1 MKWLQR
7 FSLIQLTVTSACLF
21 LVIILT
27 LVIKDTRNTLDKV
40 NLAEDDI
47 RLIALLDAL
56 EKVAHHH
63 AVERGLTAGFLG
75 SNTNEARQKVI
86 AQRTKADDAVQHFQA
101 QLRLDWPPGY
111 KISENVVIVQQFLQ
125 KKAAIRRQIDKL
137 NGSEAFSYY
146 SSLNKAA
153 LEAAANITLNI
164 SAKSASS
171 GLTNALELA
180 WLKERLGQVRGKVN
194 GVLAKQS
201 VTAST
206 LAEIATYQNEIQALS
221 TLLEQ
226 LLSGKQKQDFLT
238 ASNSSNTALMRN
250 VTDALKQPDVVYS
263 SLPDAN
269 AWFTAATQ
277 QIGSI
282 KRILDQQWLNI
293 QDTAATN
300 VKKETTFL
308 YTVVAITVMA
318 ILLVSLLYLAML
330 KLLRSQLG
338 ILEEKLDTVA
348 GSGNLMLDVSLDSN
362 NELGVISRQVQ
373 HMIMAL
379 RDLIV
384 GLSKSLANS
393 DILTADLQQATSV
406 VLTDADATQQKSRDI
421 TLAIE
426 QMAATSREIASS
438 TSETLSASQS
448 LKEVADRSLQANNH
462 IRRTIESLSVDM
474 QNASEKAQAMGEQM
488 SEISSIINTI
498 NSLSEQTNLLALN
511 AAIEAAR
518 AGEHGRGFAVVADE
532 VRQLATASRASTD
545 KISTLLDSLTQAS
558 NDVINSISDSAEQ
571 TTTALRTTEDGEA
584 AAEEVRQNADQVET
598 LANTMT
604 TATEQQSVT
613 AQQIASN
620 VVSVQQ
626 AAAEEH
632 QLARELN
639 KLATDLRENAK
650 VLQNTMGH
658 FKVT

>member
-498 NSLSEQTNLLALN
+498 NTLSEQTNLLALN

-584 AAEEVRQNADQVET
+584 AAEEVRQNADQVEM

>member
-584 AAEEVRQNADQVET
+584 AAEEVRQNADQVEM

>member
-226 LLSGKQKQDFLT
+226 LLSGKQKQYFLT

-250 VTDALKQPDVVYS
+250 VTDALKQPNVVYS

-318 ILLVSLLYLAML
+318 ILLVSSLYLAML

-584 AAEEVRQNADQVET
+584 AAEEVRQNADQVEM